1 MISPAKC
8 ENIPSMPGI
17 KPPFSI
23 GSIRAGLSPLFEDE
37 TLQLVILFGS
47 VAAGTSHG
55 QSDIDLGFLFE
66 GRVDIL
72 ALTNKVTRLLGADNV
87 DVVDLGRA
95 SPLLRFAAARTGK
108 VVHEK
113 EKGIFNAFSSLAF
126 RMYVDTA
133 KLREAQKTA
142 LHKFLESRQI
152 S

>member
-1 MISPAKC
+1 
-8 ENIPSMPGI
+8 MPGI
-17 KPPFSI
+17 KPRVSI
-23 GSIRAGLSPLFEDE
+23 NSIRAGLRPLFEDE
-37 TLQLVILFGS
+37 TLRLVILFGS

-66 GRVDIL
+66 GPVDIL
-72 ALTNKVTRLLGADNV
+72 ALTNRVTRLLGADNV

-113 EKGIFNAFSSLAF
+113 EKGMYNAFYSLAF
-126 RMYVDTA
+126 RMYIDTA
-133 KLREAQKTA
+133 KLREAQRTA
-142 LHKFLESRQI
+142 LRKFLESREP